1 MPDEQ
6 VKLYGF
12 YSEKMAR
19 KYGTYVYTTP
29 EGEEI
34 EVTEAGRNPEHGMGW
49 DDVQSLGEV
58 VKHIRRGRKG
68 ERTIHEEQISYD
80 FGPFRLKNK
89 TQKKT

>member
-34 EVTEAGRNPEHGMGW
+34 EVTEVGRNPEHGMGW
-49 DDVQSLGEV
+49 DGM
-58 VKHIRRGRKG
+58 G
-68 ERTIHEEQISYD
+68 
-80 FGPFRLKNK
+80 
-89 TQKKT
+89 